1 MKRKLP
7 QYLVW
12 PATFATEPFEVSVI
26 PSSRN
31 ALQTFRCGGN
41 PKGGVRKEGDR
52 ELPEPVTLA
61 LLPD

>member
-7 QYLVW
+7 QYLVQ
-12 PATFATEPFEVSVI
+12 PVNFTTEPSEVSVTH
-26 PSSRN
+26 SSRN

-61 LLPD
+61 LLPY